1 MFKRAL
7 NPAVYHQNVNK
18 IKVLRYSSTQIKVIL
33 TLFCLTFFFKNLHK
47 YAPST

>member
-18 IKVLRYSSTQIKVIL
+18 IKVLRYSSTQIKVNIIL
-33 TLFCLTFFFKNLHK
+33 LCVTFFLKNLHK
-47 YAPST
+47 NAPST

>member
-18 IKVLRYSSTQIKVIL
+18 IKVLRYSSTQIKANI
-33 TLFCLTFFFKNLHK
+33 TLLCLTFFLQN
-47 YAPST
+47 